1 MKTINWKLLNLSFW
15 LEIGLSYV
23 LPFKTTDNFQYEIGF
38 PIPFLSIHDTAIG
51 VNPLMSMG
59 LNPLSLLLNGI
70 IIYLILSFSTKIY
83 QKLKHKQIQ

>member
-38 PIPFLSIHDTAIG
+38 PIPFLSIYDTAIG
-51 VNPLMSMG
+51 GNA
-59 LNPLSLLLNGI
+59 
-70 IIYLILSFSTKIY
+70 
-83 QKLKHKQIQ
+83 